1 MLLIS
6 TFSLHSISVV
16 GLCSETCIY
25 SPHHVWRFNLH
36 VFEFCFPH
44 FLKVILALVWI
55 NRSDLIKLLVLVYR
69 GWFSYVLPSVFVC
82 IAVVMLWCRHLNRG
96 KPLEPFRIT
105 PPHNNAV
112 EQLLLLQEAITQV
125 EALLR
130 AGNIILLKIR
140 ALLFAVLPQVCVG
153 VTLIHLEKDTS
164 ADVLNTC
171 TKVDA
176 LNPFP

>member
-1 MLLIS
+1 M
-6 TFSLHSISVV
+6 
-16 GLCSETCIY
+16 
-25 SPHHVWRFNLH
+25 
-36 VFEFCFPH
+36 
-44 FLKVILALVWI
+44 
-55 NRSDLIKLLVLVYR
+55 YR
-69 GWFSYVLPSVFVC
+69 GWFSYVLPSVCVC
-82 IAVVMLWCRHLNRG
+82 VAVVMLWCRHFNRG

-112 EQLLLLQEAITQV
+112 EQLLSLQEAITQV

-153 VTLIHLEKDTS
+153 VTLIHLVKDTS
-164 ADVLNTC
+164 ADVALNTC